1 MLRLSVAPDDDPLV
15 VSRPVMVV
23 VRGVVIG
30 VREGQVVII
39 TGVHIT

>member
-1 MLRLSVAPDDDPLV
+1 MAPDDDPLI

-30 VREGQVVII
+30 VREWQVVII